1 MIPVPIPSGLTP
13 SGTGLPATAAGIE
26 TLRRDARRA
35 RATCIQMA
43 HDARHG
49 HLKSA
54 LSCIDVLVALY
65 GGFLNITPDTLCLP
79 GRDRFLFSKGHAVTA
94 LYAVYALY
102 GYLRPAELD
111 DYCRTGGRLPDHP
124 CRHAL
129 PLLEMSSGSLGYG
142 LGIGTGMMYGMML
155 AGKPGRVVALL
166 SDGECNEGSVWEAAM
181 FAAAH
186 GQNRLLAIIDYNGLQ
201 AVGRSAELMAPTEI
215 AEKFQGFGWNARTI
229 DGNDL
234 EQVVETL
241 AAVPFAPDRP
251 SVLVARTR
259 SGAGVSF
266 MEDDLAWHY
275 RAPSAEDLA
284 KALAELGVAPLHR
297 EQP

>member
-1 MIPVPIPSGLTP
+1 MSFNAQLPSI
-13 SGTGLPATAAGIE
+13 SPAKAAPDVAA
-26 TLRRDARRA
+26 LRLAARRV

-43 HDARHG
+43 HDAKHG

-54 LSCIDVLVALY
+54 LSCIDILVALY
-65 GGFLNITPDTLCLP
+65 GGFLSVTPDHPRDP
-79 GRDRFLFSKGHAVTA
+79 GRDRLLFSKGHAVTA
-94 LYAVYALY
+94 LYAVQALY
-102 GYLRPAELD
+102 GYIPPAELD
-111 DYCRTGGRLPDHP
+111 DYCRTGHRLPDHP

-142 LGIGTGMMYGMML
+142 LGIGTGMMHAMML
-155 AGKPGRVVALL
+155 DGKPGRVVAVL

-186 GQNRLLAIIDYNGLQ
+186 SQNRLLAIIDYNGLQ

-215 AEKFQGFGWNARTI
+215 AEKFQGFGWEARTI

-234 EQVVETL
+234 EHVTATL
-241 AAVPFAPDRP
+241 ADVPFSSDRP
-251 SVLVARTR
+251 SALIARTR

-266 MEDDLAWHY
+266 MENDLAWHY

-284 KALAELGVAPLHR
+284 NALAELGVAPLHR
-297 EQP
+297 ERRP